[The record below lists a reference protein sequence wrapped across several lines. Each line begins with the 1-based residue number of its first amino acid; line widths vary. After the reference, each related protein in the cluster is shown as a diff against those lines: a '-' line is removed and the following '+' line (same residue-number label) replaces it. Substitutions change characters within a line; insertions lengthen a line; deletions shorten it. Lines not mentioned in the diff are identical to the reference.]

1 MEEKKPLD
9 IEEAKSFVESYCGP
23 GRGMEEQAKQV
34 AWRLYTELQ
43 KTEYIC
49 PKCKEQCEHK
59 RCSKCGKPMEEEEV
73 VSENKEEA
81 VEDTAEETTEEP
93 TELEKAQEKVNE
105 LVEVDKGNQSY
116 FKYTKNQFKSLGTA
130 GFIALCSALYAQV
143 GVVKDNGS
151 IVFGVINKEYR
162 ITDWMQK
169 FLAPIIGS
177 KATAAVTEAIE
188 AEVDES
194 AEVPQPINPSKT
206 TEVDPPND

>member
-9 IEEAKSFVESYCGP
+9 IEEAKRFVESYCGP
-23 GRGMEEQAKQV
+23 GRGLEEQAKQV

-59 RCSKCGKPMEEEEV
+59 RCSKCGAPVEEEKV
-73 VSENKEEA
+73 EEA
-81 VEDTAEETTEEP
+81 VEEQTEDTAEEAVEEP
-93 TELEKAQEKVNE
+93 TELEKAQEKVSE
-105 LVEVDKGNQSY
+105 LVEADKGDQSY
-116 FKYTKNQFKSLGTA
+116 FQYTKKQFRTLGTA
-130 GFIALCSALYAQV
+130 GVIALCSAVYAQV
-143 GVVKDNGS
+143 NVVKDNGS
-151 IVFGVINKEYR
+151 VVYSVIDKEYR
-162 ITDWMQK
+162 ITDWVQK

-177 KATAAVTEAIE
+177 KATAAITESID

-194 AEVPQPINPSKT
+194 AEVPQPVNPSKT